1 MPNAVSAGIVIPGY
15 GHPKFLAEAIQ
26 SACSQECSF
35 DYKVVVVDDGCRFE
49 ETASVVNN
57 LMDVYPGKLHYLRH
71 PNTRL
76 PGARNAGV
84 RFLLTLVPE
93 IEVIYFLDAD
103 NRVEP
108 YSLQA
113 FRNVL
118 DSDPSLGW
126 AYPDITFFGQV
137 WNAEG
142 FETRETAPRY
152 SRLLHLIGNISEA
165 GSMVRADAFR
175 QGVFFDESMRH
186 GFEDW
191 EFWLSMLEADYIGA
205 PVHEAG
211 FSYRRRPESM
221 LAGSRRLEESLIA
234 YIKQKHAPLYT
245 PRHLMALEHQ
255 EAPAFAV
262 VRTDTKK
269 VCLFSDPLLPCQSL
283 SLSDFLSKTRAWLGA
298 PRQHFFPGKLLF
310 LKDKQWNELERHAQ
324 WLRWFFWQLRGNA
337 PLFHS
342 ISFGADDAMKM
353 EGRPWGTPTLQD
365 RLLCLSSKMLRNIVD
380 GQAGIT
386 GISDLPAAQKLH
398 VETPQQLI
406 TETSSEDSDELF
418 EAVAGFCRA
427 LDISKNKV
435 RHLHRRYAGP
445 DHAKIRTD
453 LIEPT
458 CAYEEQ
464 VPASV
469 AHAKPRIIIA
479 VDAALMNGEESR
491 QGLSRL
497 VNEARG
503 AGAEIAFVQEFVGSF
518 DDSWRRSVPWQAEIT
533 DVFPLQQRG
542 NQEEFRMYLGRRIS
556 ANLPMSSEADVSTIG
571 RMADTFVCI
580 GGRGSLEVL
589 GEIRGFGV
597 KTAVWLE
604 PEFENGI
611 EGESFAKM
619 LAYEHAIDF
628 LVSDNTA
635 VRRRLSAQGV
645 PPGKIIDSSQFL
657 SSPLVKIKNE
667 PVAS

>member
-1 MPNAVSAGIVIPGY
+1 MPKAVSAGIVIPGY
-15 GHPKFLAEAIQ
+15 GHPRFLAEAIQ
-26 SACSQECSF
+26 SACTQECSF
-35 DYKVVVVDDGCRFE
+35 DYKVVIVDDGCRFE
-49 ETASVVNN
+49 ETANVVNN
-57 LMDVYPGKLHYLRH
+57 LMDAYPGKLHYLRH

-76 PGARNAGV
+76 PGARNAGIK
-84 RFLLTLVPE
+84 FLLNLLPD

-103 NRVEP
+103 NRIEP

-142 FETRETAPRY
+142 FDTRETAPRY

-175 QGVFFDESMRH
+175 RGVLFDESMKY

-191 EFWLSMLEADYIGA
+191 EFWLSMLEAGFTGA

-234 YIKQKHAPLYT
+234 YIKQKHSALYAPRQL
-245 PRHLMALEHQ
+245 LALEHV

-262 VRTDTKK
+262 VSADGEAVR
-269 VCLFSDPLLPCQSL
+269 LFSDPLLQPQLVEMQEFQRMTC
-283 SLSDFLSKTRAWLGA
+283 AWLSA
-298 PRQHFFPGKLLF
+298 PRQYFFPSKILF
-310 LKDKQWNELERHAQ
+310 LKEKQWEQLESKSY
-324 WLRWFFWQLRGNA
+324 WLRWLFWQLRASG
-337 PLFHS
+337 PQFYS
-342 ISFGADDAMKM
+342 VSFEAGDAMKM
-353 EGRPWGTPTLQD
+353 EGRPWGTPTEKD
-365 RLLCLSSKMLRNIVD
+365 RLLCLSSETLRAIAD
-380 GQAGIT
+380 DPTGIA
-386 GISDLPAAQKLH
+386 GISDLPAVQKLH
-398 VETPQQLI
+398 VETPQQLLTDTI
-406 TETSSEDSDELF
+406 PEDVDELF
-418 EAVAGFCRA
+418 AATAEFCRS
-427 LDISKNKV
+427 LENSKNGV

-445 DHAKIRTD
+445 DHAKVRPD
-453 LIEPT
+453 LIEPS
-458 CAYEEQ
+458 CAFEDQ

-469 AHAKPRIIIA
+469 AHQKPRIIIA
-479 VDAALMNGEESR
+479 VDTVLMNNEAS
-491 QGLSRL
+491 QDVLARL
-497 VNEARG
+497 VNAASD
-503 AGAEIAFVQEFVGSF
+503 AGAEIALVQEYVSSF
-518 DDSWRRSVPWQAEIT
+518 DDGWQSSVSWAERVT

-542 NQEEFRMYLGRRIS
+542 NHEEFRMYLGRRIS
-556 ANLPMSSEADVSTIG
+556 ARLPMSSKADVSTIG
-571 RMADTFVCI
+571 RMADTVVSV
-580 GGRGSLEVL
+580 GGAGSLEVL

-604 PEFENGI
+604 PVFESGV

-628 LVSDNTA
+628 LVSDDVA
-635 VRRRLSAQGV
+635 FGRRLSAQGV
-645 PPGKIIDSSQFL
+645 PPGKIIDSKQFL
-657 SSPLVKIKNE
+657 SSPLVQIKSKTL
-667 PVAS
+667 PV